1 MAIATKPLSHHV
13 TVPVSLSPRVAWCA
27 LRARPRLSRQLHRRR
42 RANSRRGRSRRLAP
56 AEVELNVINLQ
67 TTKSLPRHGSYFRL
81 THRFARDLRR
91 GDFGQLAEDLF
102 ALDNGAIIGL
112 EYRFGITSD
121 LQAGVH
127 RSILSRTIEV
137 FGRYDRW
144 RQNEQLPVSISLIGS
159 IEGLDNLTDHFQP
172 TIAASISRAFGT
184 TLVLYTVPMYVAHTA
199 AADFLEGHD
208 EHDHD
213 VGGEPVVDEHAGHD
227 DTFMLGLG
235 GRLRLRPSVFR
246 RRRSVAAPR
255 RLRSPP
261 RDVGRGAR
269 EEDRRPHDADQLHQ
283 FVGDDVRSAGA
294 RRQRAR
300 HLSRIQHHPTFLMN
314 DLEAHLRIRLLA
326 TRANAVKRATRT
338 ERGNGVP
345 ASARLRRGFGEVS
358 P

>member
-1 MAIATKPLSHHV
+1 MSPSLFPHLCASRGVLLALALILTSS
-13 TVPVSLSPRVAWCA
+13 TVVSAQTPDAA
-27 LRARPRLSRQLHRRR
+27 APPP
-42 RANSRRGRSRRLAP
+42 AP
-56 AEVELNVINLQ
+56 AEIELNVINLQ

-137 FGRYDRW
+137 FGRYDCW
-144 RQNEQLPVSISLIGS
+144 RQNEELPVSISLIGS

-172 TIAASISRAFGT
+172 TIAASISRAFGGA
-184 TLVLYTVPMYVAHTA
+184 LVLYTVPMYVAHTA

-208 EHDHD
+208 EDHD

-235 GRLRLRPSVFR
+235 GRLRLRPSVF
-246 RRRSVAAPR
+246 VAA
-255 RLRSPP
+255 
-261 RDVGRGAR
+261 
-269 EEDRRPHDADQLHQ
+269 
-283 FVGDDVRSAGA
+283 
-294 RRQRAR
+294 
-300 HLSRIQHHPTFLMN
+300 
-314 DLEAHLRIRLLA
+314 
-326 TRANAVKRATRT
+326 
-338 ERGNGVP
+338 
-345 ASARLRRGFGEVS
+345 EVS
-358 P
+358 PRLAGYDPLRATWGVALEKKTEGHTMQINFTNSFGTTFGQLARVGSEHDIYLGFNITRRF

>member
-1 MAIATKPLSHHV
+1 MSPSLFPYLCASRGVLFALALLLTSS
-13 TVPVSLSPRVAWCA
+13 TVVGAQTPDAAAP
-27 LRARPRLSRQLHRRR
+27 PP
-42 RANSRRGRSRRLAP
+42 AP

-67 TTKSLPRHGSYFRL
+67 TTKSLARHGSYFRL

-91 GDFGQLAEDLF
+91 GDFGQLAEDFF

-208 EHDHD
+208 DDDHG

-235 GRLRLRPSVFR
+235 GRLRLRPSVF
-246 RRRSVAAPR
+246 VAA
-255 RLRSPP
+255 
-261 RDVGRGAR
+261 
-269 EEDRRPHDADQLHQ
+269 
-283 FVGDDVRSAGA
+283 
-294 RRQRAR
+294 
-300 HLSRIQHHPTFLMN
+300 
-314 DLEAHLRIRLLA
+314 
-326 TRANAVKRATRT
+326 
-338 ERGNGVP
+338 
-345 ASARLRRGFGEVS
+345 EVS
-358 P
+358 PRLAGYDPLRATWGVALEKKTEGHTMQINFTNSWGTTFGQLARVGSEHDIYLGFNITRRF

>member
-1 MAIATKPLSHHV
+1 MSP
-13 TVPVSLSPRVAWCA
+13 SLFRC
-27 LRARPRLSRQLHRRR
+27 LRASRGVLFALALLLTSSTVVGAQTPD
-42 RANSRRGRSRRLAP
+42 AAAPPPAP

-91 GDFGQLAEDLF
+91 GDFGQLAEDFF

-208 EHDHD
+208 DDDHD

-235 GRLRLRPSVFR
+235 GRLRLRPSVF
-246 RRRSVAAPR
+246 VAA
-255 RLRSPP
+255 
-261 RDVGRGAR
+261 
-269 EEDRRPHDADQLHQ
+269 
-283 FVGDDVRSAGA
+283 
-294 RRQRAR
+294 
-300 HLSRIQHHPTFLMN
+300 
-314 DLEAHLRIRLLA
+314 
-326 TRANAVKRATRT
+326 
-338 ERGNGVP
+338 
-345 ASARLRRGFGEVS
+345 EVS
-358 P
+358 PRLAGYDPLRATWGVALEKKTEGHTMQINFTNSWGTTFGQLARVGSEHDIYLGFNITRRF